1 MSSRTQNTKRNIL
14 ASYMLMVLQIIFQ
27 FVSRSVI
34 VHSLG
39 EEYLGLSSLYTS
51 ILQVLNV
58 AESGFSVSIVYFMYK
73 PLAYGDVDQ
82 VCALLSFLKKIYR
95 YVGTIILCLGIII
108 IPFLKYII
116 KGAVPEDIDIYI
128 LYMLYLLNTS
138 VGYFLFAYKT
148 SLLTALQR
156 LDLTKITNCIVMIV
170 QYTFQIVSLVC
181 FHNYY
186 LFVISMVLGTALVNV
201 FNHLISIKKFPEYVC
216 VGELGIDTKR
226 EIWKKVKG
234 LLICNI
240 SGVTYTTFDSITIS
254 AFVGLN
260 SVAIYNNYLTIEN
273 AVASIIILIR
283 TAMQA
288 SVGNSVAVES
298 VEKNHDDIEFW
309 QFLFSGLA
317 IWCATCMICL
327 FQPFMKLWMG
337 KSMLLPFIDVN
348 LLGVWFLLTVVQQ
361 AFHLYLGGA
370 GLWNEMKLIYILST
384 VFNLI
389 MNVLLGKIWGITGI
403 ILATVLSSIVF
414 GIFGQCIIIFRCYF
428 HVSSRKYIVRQFIY
442 FIIAALVVCATYF
455 VTSVVKVNG
464 IMELIV
470 KALICLILPTVLL
483 VLLSIKTQYFNR
495 AKKLIFAIIKKS

>member
-1 MSSRTQNTKRNIL
+1 MSSRIQNTKRNIL
-14 ASYMLMVLQIIFQ
+14 ASYMLMGLQIIFQ

-73 PLAYGDVDQ
+73 PLAYGNVDE
-82 VCALLSFLKKIYR
+82 VCALLSFMKRIYR

-108 IPFLKYII
+108 IPFLKLII
-116 KGAVPEDIDIYI
+116 KGSVPEDVNIYI
-128 LYMLYLLNTS
+128 LYVLYLLNTS

-156 LDLTKITNCIVMIV
+156 LDLTKITNCIVMVV
-170 QYTFQIVSLVC
+170 QYSFQIISLVC

-201 FNHLISIKKFPEYVC
+201 FNNLISIKKFPEYVC
-216 VGELGIDTKR
+216 AGELSKNTKR

-234 LLICNI
+234 LLVCNI

-298 VEKNHDDIEFW
+298 VEKNREDIGFW

-337 KSMLLPFIDVN
+337 KGMLLPFVDVI
-348 LLGVWFLLTVVQQ
+348 LLGVWFVLTVVQQ

-384 VFNLI
+384 GFNLI
-389 MNVLLGKIWGITGI
+389 MNVLLGKIGGITGI
-403 ILATVLSSIVF
+403 ILATVLSSIIF
-414 GIFGQCIIIFRCYF
+414 GVFGQCIIIFKCYF
-428 HVSSRKYIVRQFIY
+428 HASSRKYIFRQFSY
-442 FIIAALVVCATYF
+442 FIISGLVVCITYF
-455 VTSVVKVNG
+455 ACSFVKLNG
-464 IMELIV
+464 IKELIV
-470 KALICLILPTVLL
+470 KSLICLILPTILL
-483 VLLSIKTQYFNR
+483 IILSIRTKYLSRTKKIIF
-495 AKKLIFAIIKKS
+495 AMKKL